1 MVKKASC
8 YIIICV
14 IVVMSLMAYP
24 LFAQQKRTTTIKATY
39 YHDRFNNRKTS
50 SGEKFSQKL
59 YTAAHKTLPFNTIVK
74 ITNPKTSRSV
84 LVKVN
89 DRCRRYGVVDLSK
102 IAAQKIDL
110 LSSGMINVT
119 MEVMSDDYMVLW
131 EHQEGIY
138 AMFDS
143 VEMPKEMQIKYLDSL
158 YNTIANS
165 QIFSI
170 NYYIKIATVES
181 ENEAQQ
187 ILYTIPEKYR
197 LNSKYEKVYN
207 ESFYDITVGPFI
219 TKEMASVVL
228 SEMRSRY
235 PTSHLIK
242 K

>member
-1 MVKKASC
+1 MVKKTGC

-14 IVVMSLMAYP
+14 IVVMSLMVYP

-50 SGEKFSQKL
+50 SGEKFFQKL

-74 ITNPKTSRSV
+74 ITNPQTSRSV
-84 LVKVN
+84 LVKIN
-89 DRCRRYGVVDLSK
+89 DRCRRAGIVDLSK
-102 IAAQKIDL
+102 TAAQKIDL
-110 LSSGMINVT
+110 LSSGIVNVT
-119 MEVMSDDYMVLW
+119 LEVMPDDYMLLW
-131 EHQEGIY
+131 SQQESIY

-170 NYYIKIATVES
+170 NYYVKIATVES
-181 ENEAQQ
+181 ENEAQR

-197 LNSKYEKVYN
+197 LNSKSEKIYN
-207 ESFYDITVGPFI
+207 ENFFDVVIGPFI

>member
-1 MVKKASC
+1 
-8 YIIICV
+8 
-14 IVVMSLMAYP
+14 MSLMAYP